1 MSSSRFEWLIVYN
14 DYSTQTVIA
23 YSVDDIIFNTN
34 LYQSSENIINITRLE
49 LY

>member
-14 DYSTQTVIA
+14 DYSTQIVA
-23 YSVDDIIFNTN
+23 ACSVDEIVFNTN

>member
-1 MSSSRFEWLIVYN
+1 MSSSRFEWLIVYS
-14 DYSTQTVIA
+14 DYSTQIVVA

-34 LYQSSENIINITRLE
+34 LYQSSENIMNIIRLE

>member
-1 MSSSRFEWLIVYN
+1 MSSSRFEWLIVYS
-14 DYSTQTVIA
+14 DYSTQIVVA
-23 YSVDDIIFNTN
+23 YSVDDIIFNTY